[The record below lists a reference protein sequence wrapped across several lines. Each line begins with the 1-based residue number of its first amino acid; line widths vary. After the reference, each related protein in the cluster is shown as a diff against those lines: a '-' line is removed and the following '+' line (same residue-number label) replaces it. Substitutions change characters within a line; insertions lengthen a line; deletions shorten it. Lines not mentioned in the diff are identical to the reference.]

1 MPRPQKRF
9 AYEGPSEFRPKKILR
24 DLKDPM
30 ILRATLTVGGE
41 TIVLDEN
48 HFSVGFHKPND
59 DILNVYHRYTYIDT
73 KNEKMFGRWYDD
85 VPLDT
90 FRVLKDTTYTHMIPN
105 YEDEDG
111 NSIGIAKAVIEFTED
126 AINMLREAF

>member
-1 MPRPQKRF
+1 MSRARKEYAF
-9 AYEGPSEFRPKKILR
+9 EGPSEFRPKKILR

-48 HFSVGFHKPND
+48 YFSVGFDRPND
-59 DILNVYHRYTYIDT
+59 DIVNVYHRYCYIDT
-73 KNEKMFGRWYDD
+73 KNVKMFGRWYDTI
-85 VPLDT
+85 PLDT

-105 YEDEDG
+105 YEGEDG
-111 NSIGIAKAVIEFTED
+111 SCIGIAKVVIEFTED
-126 AINMLREAF
+126 AIQILRERF